1 MNRAV
6 RIHAYGGPEAVGQPL
21 TQAVLSDR
29 QLAGTAFNALHAAFV
44 AHQLPRLQA
53 WYRRSDKSFW
63 KLIVV
68 KAAMWRRLHALNVRA
83 QSLHGHMMRST
94 LGPST

>member
-29 QLAGTAFNALHAAFV
+29 QLAGTAFNALHAASV
-44 AHQLPRLQA
+44 AHQ
-53 WYRRSDKSFW
+53 
-63 KLIVV
+63 
-68 KAAMWRRLHALNVRA
+68 
-83 QSLHGHMMRST
+83 ST
-94 LGPST
+94 FIAN